1 MKYLVLRDCY
11 GFKKRY
17 WNKGTVVELDAS
29 EKPPHQF
36 QPIAEAPKPKEP
48 EKELKSFSEM
58 AKAQTETDEKPVGMR
73 AKPKKEKKD

>member
-17 WNKGTVVELDAS
+17 WTKGTIVELDAS

-36 QPIAEAPKPKEP
+36 RLIQVEPKPPEP
-48 EKELKSFSEM
+48 EREIKSFSELQ
-58 AKAQTETDEKPVGMR
+58 KAQEQEVEKPVGMR
-73 AKPKKEKKD
+73 AKSRKSKED